1 MAALYRL
8 VEDDSSNLG
17 ETAYYEINGRLPT
30 FKVSPL
36 IEGRSE
42 QFGVYQMKIDRKTV
56 AVLDFAIPGGLITFG
71 NQPAIAMG
79 LFMDYAAVNR
89 EYVCLFPILFFSR
102 SLLLLWRVT
111 DVDDDDDFVRT

>member
-1 MAALYRL
+1 MTSLYRL
-8 VEDDSSNLG
+8 VEDDNSNLA
-17 ETAYYEINGRLPT
+17 ESTYQEINGRLPT
-30 FKVSPL
+30 FKVTPL

-56 AVLDFAIPGGLITFG
+56 AVLDFAMPGGLITFG

-89 EYVCLFPILFFSR
+89 E
-102 SLLLLWRVT
+102 
-111 DVDDDDDFVRT
+111 

>member
-1 MAALYRL
+1 MSSTLYRL
-8 VEDDSSNLG
+8 VEDDNSNLG
-17 ETAYYEINGRLPT
+17 ETAYYEINQRLPT

-56 AVLDFAIPGGLITFG
+56 AVLDFAMPGGLITFG

-89 EYVCLFPILFFSR
+89 ESVSLYPLVIIIIIVYIRIYLLVFS
-102 SLLLLWRVT
+102 
-111 DVDDDDDFVRT
+111 FVVM